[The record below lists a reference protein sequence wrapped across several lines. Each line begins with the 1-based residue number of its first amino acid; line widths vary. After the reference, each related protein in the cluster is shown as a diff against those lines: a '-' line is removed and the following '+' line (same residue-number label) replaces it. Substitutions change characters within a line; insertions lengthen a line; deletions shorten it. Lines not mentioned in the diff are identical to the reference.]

1 MLFTLADAGNVD
13 RFAIAFDALSYS
25 QATQEGSIMTDTHAE
40 RRRFVRIAF
49 DAQTELSQAG
59 NRWPVK
65 LLDLS
70 LKGLLIEKP
79 QPWEGDPHARF
90 TASIHL
96 NDDTPVVMEV
106 ELVHDDHDQLGFHCS
121 HIDVDSISHLRRLI
135 ELNLGDEAELEREL
149 KALLA
154 V

>member
-1 MLFTLADAGNVD
+1 
-13 RFAIAFDALSYS
+13 
-25 QATQEGSIMTDTHAE
+25 MTDNHAE

-49 DAQTELSQAG
+49 DAKTELSQAG
-59 NRWPVK
+59 NSWPVK

-79 QPWEGDPHARF
+79 QPWTGDSKAPF
-90 TASIHL
+90 IASIHL

-106 ELVHDDHDQLGFHCS
+106 VLVHDDHNQLGFNCS
-121 HIDVDSISHLRRLI
+121 HIDVDSISHLRRLL
-135 ELNLGDEAELEREL
+135 ELNLGDPDELGREL

-154 V
+154 G